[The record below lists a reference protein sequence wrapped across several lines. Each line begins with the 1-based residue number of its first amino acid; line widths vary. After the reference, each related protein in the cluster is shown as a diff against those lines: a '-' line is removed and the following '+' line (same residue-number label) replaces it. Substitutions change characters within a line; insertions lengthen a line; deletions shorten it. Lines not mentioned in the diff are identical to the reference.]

1 MPKSS
6 LNRDRI
12 SVQTRR
18 SLLTGASGLAF
29 SLAVI
34 NSSPAEAKTTQR
46 KKKTAASIA
55 AQPAIS
61 NGPPANT
68 PIGPFDTSAQYAF
81 IMDYNTGTVLLDK
94 QADQPMHPSSLTK
107 IMTCYVVF
115 AMLSTGR
122 IKLDQLL
129 PVSEKAWRMQ
139 GSKMFVP
146 LNAQVSVQD
155 LIQGVIIQ
163 SGNDACIVL
172 AEGIAGSEQQFVAIM
187 NDWAPKLGLKN
198 TRFMN
203 CTGWPDDNHLM
214 SAHDIALIAYH
225 LIHDYP
231 QYYHFFSE
239 KEFTYNKITQGNRN
253 VLVDKGLADGLKT
266 GHTSAG
272 GYGLCASSERNG
284 RRIILV
290 ANGMSSMNERAHE
303 CERLLQWGFNQFE
316 NVKLF
321 NKGEVIETAP
331 VWMGTSPTVS
341 LVAGEDLL
349 MTLPVGWR
357 NKMKISLDYNA
368 PIAAPI
374 TKGQVVQ
381 ASLSV
386 ENGGQ
391 AIQIP
396 VIAGESVP
404 KSGLI
409 SRTFKNIGYH
419 FGKKP

>member
-1 MPKSS
+1 M
-6 LNRDRI
+6 
-12 SVQTRR
+12 QTRR

-29 SLAVI
+29 SLAVMS
-34 NSSPAEAKTTQR
+34 SSPAEAKKRNLR
-46 KKKTAASIA
+46 KQAAA
-55 AQPAIS
+55 PAQPIAPS
-61 NGPPANT
+61 GPPANT
-68 PIGPFDTSAQYAF
+68 PIGPFATSAQYAF
-81 IMDYNTGTVLLDK
+81 IMDYNTGAVLLDK
-94 QADQPMHPSSLTK
+94 LADQPMHPSSLTK

-115 AMLSTGR
+115 AMLRTGR

-129 PVSEKAWRMQ
+129 PVSENAWRMQ

-146 LNAQVSVQD
+146 LNGQVSVQD

-198 TRFMN
+198 THFLN
-203 CTGWPDDNHLM
+203 CTGWPNDNHLM

-231 QYYHFFSE
+231 EYYHFFSE
-239 KEFTYNKITQGNRN
+239 KEFTFNNITQGNRN

-284 RRIILV
+284 RRVILV

-303 CERLLQWGFNQFE
+303 CERLLQWAFNQFE

-331 VWMGTSPTVS
+331 VWMGTSPTVP
-341 LVAGEDLL
+341 LVAGADLV

-357 NKMKISLDYNA
+357 NKMQVTLDYNA

-374 TKGQVVQ
+374 TKGQTVQ

-386 ENGGQ
+386 QNGGQ

-404 KSGLI
+404 KSGVI

-419 FGKKP
+419 FGKKI

>member
-1 MPKSS
+1 MPKLS
-6 LNRDRI
+6 LNRNRI

-18 SLLTGASGLAF
+18 SLLTGASGLAV
-29 SLAVI
+29 SLAVM
-34 NSSPAEAKTTQR
+34 SASPAEAKRSQR
-46 KKKTAASIA
+46 KKAVVSP
-55 AQPAIS
+55 AQQAVAPS
-61 NGPPANT
+61 GPPAIT
-68 PIGPFDTSAQYAF
+68 PIGPFATSAQYAF
-81 IMDYNTGTVLLDK
+81 IMDYNTGAVLMDK
-94 QADQPMHPSSLTK
+94 LADQPMHPSSLTK
-107 IMTCYVVF
+107 IMTCYIVF
-115 AMLSTGR
+115 AMLRTGR
-122 IKLDQLL
+122 IKLDQML
-129 PVSEKAWRMQ
+129 PVSENAWRMQ

-146 LNAQVSVQD
+146 LNGQVSVQD

-187 NDWAPKLGLKN
+187 NDWAPKLGLKH
-198 TRFMN
+198 THFMN

-231 QYYHFFSE
+231 EYYHFFSE
-239 KEFTYNKITQGNRN
+239 KEFTFNHITQGNRN

-266 GHTSAG
+266 GHTAAG

-284 RRIILV
+284 RRVIMV
-290 ANGMSSMNERAHE
+290 VNGMSSMNERAHE
-303 CERLLQWGFNQFE
+303 SERLLQWAFNQFE

-331 VWMGTSPTVS
+331 VWMGTSPTVP
-341 LVAGEDLL
+341 LVAGEDLV

-357 NKMKISLDYNA
+357 NKMQVALDYNA

-374 TKGQVVQ
+374 TKGQPVQ
-381 ASLSV
+381 ASLSIQ
-386 ENGGQ
+386 NGGQ
-391 AIQIP
+391 AIQVP
-396 VIAGESVP
+396 VVAGESVP
-404 KSGLI
+404 KSGMI

-419 FGKKP
+419 FGRKI

>member
-1 MPKSS
+1 MPKLS
-6 LNRDRI
+6 LNRNRI

-18 SLLTGASGLAF
+18 SLLTGASGLAV
-29 SLAVI
+29 SLAVM
-34 NSSPAEAKTTQR
+34 SASPAEAKRSQR
-46 KKKTAASIA
+46 KKVAAA
-55 AQPAIS
+55 PAQQAVAPS
-61 NGPPANT
+61 GPPAIT
-68 PIGPFDTSAQYAF
+68 PIGPFATSAQYAF
-81 IMDYNTGTVLLDK
+81 IMDYNTGAVLLDK
-94 QADQPMHPSSLTK
+94 LADQPMHPSSLTK
-107 IMTCYVVF
+107 IMTCYIVF
-115 AMLSTGR
+115 AMLRTGR

-129 PVSEKAWRMQ
+129 PVSENAWRMQ

-146 LNAQVSVQD
+146 LNGQISVQD

-187 NDWAPKLGLKN
+187 NDWAPKLGLKH
-198 TRFMN
+198 THFMN

-231 QYYHFFSE
+231 EYYHFFSE
-239 KEFTYNKITQGNRN
+239 KEFTFNHITQGNRN

-266 GHTSAG
+266 GHTAAG

-284 RRIILV
+284 RRVIMV

-303 CERLLQWGFNQFE
+303 SERLLQWAFNQFE

-331 VWMGTSPTVS
+331 VWMGTSPTVP
-341 LVAGEDLL
+341 LVAGEDLV
-349 MTLPVGWR
+349 MTLHVGWR
-357 NKMKISLDYNA
+357 NKMQVTLDYNA

-374 TKGQVVQ
+374 TKGQPVQ
-381 ASLSV
+381 ASLSIQ
-386 ENGGQ
+386 NGGQ
-391 AIQIP
+391 AIQVP
-396 VIAGESVP
+396 VVAGESVP
-404 KSGLI
+404 KSGMI

-419 FGKKP
+419 FGRKI